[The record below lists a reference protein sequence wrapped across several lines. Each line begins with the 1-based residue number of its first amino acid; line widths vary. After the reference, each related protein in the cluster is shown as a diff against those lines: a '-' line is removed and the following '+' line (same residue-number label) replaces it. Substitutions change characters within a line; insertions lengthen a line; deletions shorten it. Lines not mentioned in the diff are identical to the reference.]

1 MPFRLAGSLGV
12 TLFFACAS
20 ATVTSDSNNV
30 PYVGVNAQGVME
42 VNGPQVQINGV
53 DFAALVTEVSAR
65 RCRIPDAAAA

>member
-20 ATVTSDSNNV
+20 ATSDSNNV

-65 RCRIPDAAAA
+65 RCRIPDADAA